1 LLENIS
7 KLKEDEN
14 SLNQLKHISDRKFLY
29 VVKYHIRPM
38 DSRIFFV
45 AIAIVAAFVITTAIM
60 PVLAQNATGGN
71 ATGGNAT
78 GGNTT
83 SAATAAG
90 PATSE
95 GGSEGEEGESYNGGG
110 N

>member
-7 KLKEDEN
+7 KLKEDES
-14 SLNQLKHISDRKFLY
+14 SLNQLKDISDRKFLY

-38 DSRIFFV
+38 DSRIFV
-45 AIAIVAAFVITTAIM
+45 AIAIVAAFVITTAIT

-95 GGSEGEEGESYNGGG
+95 GDSEGEEGESYNGGG

>member
-1 LLENIS
+1 MLENIS
-7 KLKEDEN
+7 KLIEDES
-14 SLNQLKHISDRKFLY
+14 SLNKFVYISDRKFLY
-29 VVKYHIRPM
+29 VVKYHFSPM
-38 DSRIFFV
+38 NSRIFFV
-45 AIAIVAAFVITTAIM
+45 AIAIVAAFVITTVIT
-60 PVLAQNATGGN
+60 PVLAQNATD
-71 ATGGNAT
+71 GNAT

-95 GGSEGEEGESYNGGG
+95 GGSEGEEGESYSEGG

>member
-1 LLENIS
+1 MNS
-7 KLKEDEN
+7 K
-14 SLNQLKHISDRKFLY
+14 
-29 VVKYHIRPM
+29 
-38 DSRIFFV
+38 IFFV
-45 AIAIVAAFVITTAIM
+45 AIAVVAASVITTIAT
-60 PVLAQNATGGN
+60 PVLAQNATSGN
-71 ATGGNAT
+71 ATTA

-95 GGSEGEEGESYNGGG
+95 GGSEGEEGESYNEGG